1 MEKSDSVPFAATL
14 DRSRDYRPKWKK
26 SDKKDKYHIIYMWN
40 LKHDTN
46 EHIYETKK
54 KKTDTENRLVVVKG
68 EEGSSG
74 LGF

>member
-54 KKTDTENRLVVVKG
+54 KKDRHREQTGGCQRG
-68 EEGSSG
+68 GG
-74 LGF
+74 